1 VNALRRAARLVTAT
15 GLGVDA
21 YVHWHLA
28 PGYDAIVGHGSPHLS
43 QGQLFRV
50 EAAGALIGLL
60 LVLLVP
66 ARWAAAVAVVIAAVG
81 VMAVLGYRYVDLG
94 AFGPVPNMY
103 EPFWYTEK
111 TVSLLAEA
119 AAVIGGAV
127 CLRLTRPSSR
137 PGRSAPLGRDR
148 SPGSG

>member
-1 VNALRRAARLVTAT
+1 VNALRRVARVVAAI
-15 GLGVDA
+15 GLAVDA

-28 PGYDAIVGHGSPHLS
+28 PGYDQIVGHGSPHLS

-50 EAAGALIGLL
+50 EAALALVGLL

-66 ARWAAAVAVVIAAVG
+66 RRWAAAAAFVIAGGG
-81 VMAVLGYRYVDLG
+81 VAAVLVYRYLDLG

-111 TVSLLAEA
+111 TVSLIAEA
-119 AAVIGGAV
+119 VAAVAAV
-127 CLRLTRPSSR
+127 VCVRLAVPRPAAAGERLRQR
-137 PGRSAPLGRDR
+137 
-148 SPGSG
+148 